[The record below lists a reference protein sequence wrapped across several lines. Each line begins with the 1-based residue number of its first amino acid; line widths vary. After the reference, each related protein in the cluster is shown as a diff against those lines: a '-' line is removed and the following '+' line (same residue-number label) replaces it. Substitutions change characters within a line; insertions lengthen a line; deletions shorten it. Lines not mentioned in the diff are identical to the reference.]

1 MKKKPNP
8 ELIDAENP
16 EWTSEMF
23 ARAKSATKVFPDLVA
38 YSEKRKRGQ
47 RGPQK
52 APVKEPIKLRVD
64 HDVLARYRAS
74 GPGWQSRMNQ
84 ALRRAARSL

>member
-1 MKKKPNP
+1 MKKKPDP
-8 ELIDAENP
+8 ELVDAENP

-23 ARAKSATKVFPDLVA
+23 ARAKPAAEVFPDLVD

-52 APVKEPIKLRVD
+52 APVKKPIKLRVD

-74 GPGWQSRMNQ
+74 GPGWQSRMNE
-84 ALRRAARSL
+84 ALRRGARSL